1 MSTDE
6 SGQRERWTPG
16 IGLRRGLV
24 HQLIWGT
31 VCTVVVAAC
40 LALASPALN
49 EVPVVWEE
57 IGIFGIQTTLL
68 VLGVAAVLSVPVLW
82 LLWKRLQTAAGFTG
96 ALLGAVAVIT
106 IGVVAGAG
114 AVLATAIGDLD
125 GRMGLAV
132 ALAMSAICLGWI
144 YYEVATD

>member
-6 SGQRERWTPG
+6 SGQRERWTSG
-16 IGLRRGLV
+16 IGLRRGFV
-24 HQLIWGT
+24 HQVIWGT
-31 VCTVVVAAC
+31 VCTFVVAAC
-40 LALASPALN
+40 LAIASPALN

-114 AVLATAIGDLD
+114 AVIGDLD

-132 ALAMSAICLGWI
+132 ALTMSAICLGWI
-144 YYEVATD
+144 FYEVATG